1 MKMAVTSNVNKNK
14 FLSIAASVVLGL
26 AAVIGLQACSSS
38 GGGTPVVE
46 TQDASGLFKSGTA
59 NLNAGAVAP
68 TDVRAFVHGG
78 RIIAFSISSHIL
90 FDGQITNITGD
101 DFTAT
106 VDLYETGEMTQADIA
121 VTGKVTSQSQI
132 TGTLAGTGVG
142 NGTFTLLFDNAYDTP
157 ADFVKVDNGGFEGK
171 ALTNYSFL
179 TDVGTNPIDTIVI
192 ESNGDVLMD
201 VVDSNPFTIN
211 CEFEGAATVPL
222 VDKNLFGVTKDLKS
236 TNAFNTSCVLTPLDP
251 AIKFTGFMSQ
261 LSETGTDLD
270 LIYAVTNGTYSSFG
284 FLSAP

>member
-1 MKMAVTSNVNKNK
+1 MAVTSNVNKNK

-38 GGGTPVVE
+38 GGGTPE

-59 NLNAGAVAP
+59 NLNAGAVVP

-142 NGTFTLLFDNAYDTP
+142 NGTFTLVYDAAYNTAATLARITKP
-157 ADFVKVDNGGFEGK
+157 VDWEGNW
-171 ALTNYSFL
+171 LTTFSFN
-179 TDVGTNPIDTIVI
+179 TDVDPDDFDMFDTDSFTMKAFDTSSSVTDICLFVGDVTI
-192 ESNGDVLMD
+192 PDSTINIYMTLSDIPAGGSNDTTCTSLDVAPLVKYTGFSAVLSESNTDNDL
-201 VVDSNPFTIN
+201 
-211 CEFEGAATVPL
+211 
-222 VDKNLFGVTKDLKS
+222 LF
-236 TNAFNTSCVLTPLDP
+236 AH
-251 AIKFTGFMSQ
+251 
-261 LSETGTDLD
+261 
-270 LIYAVTNGTYSSFG
+270 TNGTNSVFG
-284 FLSAP
+284 ILTQP